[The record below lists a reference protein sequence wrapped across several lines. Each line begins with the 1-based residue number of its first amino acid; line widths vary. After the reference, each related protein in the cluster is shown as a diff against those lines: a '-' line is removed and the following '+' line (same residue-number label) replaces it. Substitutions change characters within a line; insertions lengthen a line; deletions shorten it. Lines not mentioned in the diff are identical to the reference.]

1 MAKTQALTWSKKWH
15 IVDLD
20 TQEPNRKYWQS
31 ICGEYVYR
39 DTDPNYPNLLKRVK
53 RGEIKSTGLCKRCG
67 KSSGVKTVTVE
78 LPEPDLRLVDKSDYC
93 NAYSV
98 WKHKLFGDEVVVFD
112 DGTFEMFRKHYS
124 DTSLLR
130 SAAAVLLAAAEMS
143 DRRGRS
149 E

>member
-78 LPEPDLRLVDKSDYC
+78 LLEPDRRVGKSEYC

-98 WKHKLFGDEVVVFD
+98 WNHQLFGDEVVVFD
-112 DGTFEMFRKHYS
+112 DGTFEMFGRHHS
-124 DTSLLR
+124 DTSILR

-143 DRRGRS
+143 DRARS
-149 E
+149 K